1 MWEPCQLL
9 SIHRFCSAPL
19 PSRLCD
25 PSGQWVL
32 WRIEPYPL
40 LVYGPFCTSILR
52 KSSWKPRTM
61 LHWGSCSNS
70 WHWAGLCSLHL
81 WLKLSCY
88 SSHVLLDVV
97 KGRIPF
103 PLRVIIYHTPPKAM
117 WLTCLDTLSHCILIV
132 PDEVLHT
139 SKTQLREGGL
149 PARANTALLCWS
161 LGYKPKS
168 VWS

>member
-1 MWEPCQLL
+1 MWEPWQLL

-19 PSRLCD
+19 PSRADLW
-25 PSGQWVL
+25 SEWAGVL
-32 WRIEPYPL
+32 WRIKSYPL
-40 LVYGPFCTSILR
+40 LVYGPFSTSILR

-88 SSHVLLDVV
+88 SSHVLWDVV
-97 KGRIPF
+97 RGRIPF
-103 PLRVIIYHTPPKAM
+103 LRVIYHTPPKAM
-117 WLTCLDTLSHCILIV
+117 WFTCFDTLSHCILIV

-139 SKTQLREGGL
+139 SKMQLGEGGL
-149 PARANTALLCWS
+149 PARADTALLRWS
-161 LGYKPKS
+161 LEYKPRS